1 MLATW
6 RLSFMCVSVS
16 TGDPVSQHSQ
26 SLCSLARSPVRSQP
40 GLVRSLAHSS
50 FQFAS
55 ESKGLIKSPQTGF
68 SGISRVNA
76 KESQA
81 DQQRR
86 TVPGARLQPP
96 VSSVSIA
103 TICSQP
109 PIDDPYPSISFVMAN
124 FLSLI
129 DDPRLS
135 VSFAI
140 TSFRSSIDVTLLLLI
155 IISLLF
161 LLLSSSL

>member
-26 SLCSLARSPVRSQP
+26 SLCSLARSPVRTQP

-81 DQQRR
+81 DQHSDVLHPVR
-86 TVPGARLQPP
+86 ASSRLFPLLP
-96 VSSVSIA
+96 SRPFVSNHLS
-103 TICSQP
+103 TILIP
-109 PIDDPYPSISFVMAN
+109 LFPSLRLISYHLSTILVFL
-124 FLSLI
+124 FPSLSLVF
-129 DDPRLS
+129 DHPS
-135 VSFAI
+135 
-140 TSFRSSIDVTLLLLI
+140 T
-155 IISLLF
+155 
-161 LLLSSSL
+161 

>member
-26 SLCSLARSPVRSQP
+26 SLCSLAHSLVRTQP

-81 DQQRR
+81 GRLAATFCTRCAPLAACSLCFHRDHLFPTTYRR
-86 TVPGARLQPP
+86 SLIPLFPSLRLISHRLSTIL
-96 VSSVSIA
+96 VSLFSS
-103 TICSQP
+103 
-109 PIDDPYPSISFVMAN
+109 
-124 FLSLI
+124 LSL
-129 DDPRLS
+129 
-135 VSFAI
+135 VFGHQQ
-140 TSFRSSIDVTLLLLI
+140 T
-155 IISLLF
+155 
-161 LLLSSSL
+161 